1 MVVDAN
7 IADLIGVLE
16 YKIGSQTYN
25 PNSYNGWTG
34 EEGRGFKYP
43 VNYCKSK
50 ADLEAHQLTK
60 TKSRIDHLDPECVG
74 TMKYAFGSNHLYVGE
89 GIVEVLKYLEEIYDI
104 DFNKLEEKRIE
115 KKKKALIEVE
125 KKLSEGDIIRVD
137 SGTQKV
143 GLDIPAG
150 KYKMINLKGRYS
162 TYLSVDVYDADG
174 NSVEHIFT
182 SDDEVNVVLK
192 EGYFTKSLD
201 AYSLKR
207 NINE

>member
-7 IADLIGVLE
+7 IADLIGALE

-34 EEGRGFKYP
+34 EEGCGFKYP

-74 TMKYAFGSNHLYVGE
+74 TMKYAFGSNHLYVGD
-89 GIVEVLKYLEEIYDI
+89 GLVEVLEYLEEIYDI

-115 KKKKALIEVE
+115 KKKKALVKIVE
-125 KKLSEGDIIRVD
+125 KLNAGETIRVD
-137 SGTQKV
+137 EGTKKV

-150 KYKMINLKGRYS
+150 KYKMINLKERYS
-162 TYLSVDVYDADG
+162 KYLSVDVYDADG
-174 NSVEHIFT
+174 NTVDHIFT
-182 SDDEVNVVLK
+182 SDDEVELVLN
-192 EGYFTKSLD
+192 EGYITKSFD
-201 AYSLKR
+201 AYALKME
-207 NINE
+207 I

>member
-7 IADLIGVLE
+7 IADLIGALE

-34 EEGRGFKYP
+34 EEGCGFKYP

-74 TMKYAFGSNHLYVGE
+74 TMKYAFGSNHLYVGD
-89 GIVEVLKYLEEIYDI
+89 GLIEVLEYLEEIYDI

-115 KKKKALIEVE
+115 KKKKALIKVE
-125 KKLSEGDIIRVD
+125 EKLNAGETIRVD
-137 SGTQKV
+137 SGTKKV

-150 KYKMINLKGRYS
+150 KYKMINLKERYS
-162 TYLSVDVYDADG
+162 AYLSVDVYDVDG
-174 NSVEHIFT
+174 NTVDHIFT
-182 SDDEVNVVLK
+182 SEDEVEIVLK
-192 EGYFTKSLD
+192 EGYITKSFD
-201 AYSLKR
+201 SYSLKKG
-207 NINE
+207 I

>member
-1 MVVDAN
+1 MVLDAN

-34 EEGRGFKYP
+34 EEGCGFKYP

-74 TMKYAFGSNHLYVGE
+74 TMKYAFGSNHLYVGD
-89 GIVEVLKYLEEIYDI
+89 GLVEVLEYLEEIYDI

-115 KKKKALIEVE
+115 KKKKALIKVE
-125 KKLSEGDIIRVD
+125 EKLNAGETIRVD
-137 SGTQKV
+137 SGTKKV

-150 KYKMINLKGRYS
+150 KYKMINLKERYS
-162 TYLSVDVYDADG
+162 TYLSVYVYDADG
-174 NSVEHIFT
+174 NTVDHIFT
-182 SDDEVNVVLK
+182 SEDEVEIVLK
-192 EGYFTKSLD
+192 EGYIIKSFD
-201 AYSLKR
+201 AYSLKKE
-207 NINE
+207 I